1 MIKKIFS
8 TLLLVL
14 ITLNFAAA
22 NENRILKIGN
32 ENAKVTIKVFS
43 SLTCP
48 HCAKFHLNIFKNLKN
63 EYIDNNK
70 VIFEHHSFP
79 LDLAALNAEKVL
91 RATNDYNKSFELLNK
106 IYETQNQWAVGS
118 DINKINEL
126 IKKIALDFGL
136 TPKQIDK
143 FLNDEMIQDQI
154 LEERINAQKNY
165 KIESTPT
172 IYINNKKY
180 DGKHEYSSFKKA
192 LDKVL

>member
-192 LDKVL
+192 LDKEL